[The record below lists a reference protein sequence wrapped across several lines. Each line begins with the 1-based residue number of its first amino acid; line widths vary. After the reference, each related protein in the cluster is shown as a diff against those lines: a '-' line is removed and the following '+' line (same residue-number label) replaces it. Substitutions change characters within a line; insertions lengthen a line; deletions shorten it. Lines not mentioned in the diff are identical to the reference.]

1 MTNASSLP
9 HELQSIADE
18 AIRIFNIDGESSGLD
33 RIYEW
38 LEVDGWDDLIADFEE
53 QDALNISYLAEHRFT
68 DSQLRDHAGLEGND
82 KVLDSDRLTYAH
94 EVIEY
99 SMSGDDGH
107 VLASLHAF
115 PLVSSIGQVA
125 FVGCMIAI
133 HGQGGPHCDWWG
145 LWKTKESFYNAVA
158 QSGDYWVTPLMGDV
172 SDEAI
177 LTRWKNK

>member
-1 MTNASSLP
+1 MANISPLP
-9 HELQSIADE
+9 SQLQKFADE
-18 AIRIFNIDGESSGLD
+18 AISQFFAEGKTAGLEE
-33 RIYEW
+33 IYEW

-68 DSQLRDHAGLEGND
+68 DSQLRDQAGLDDKD
-82 KVLDSDRLTYAH
+82 KVLDSDRLTYAN

-115 PLVSSIGQVA
+115 PLVSSTGQVA

-145 LWKTKESFYNAVA
+145 LWESKESFYNAVA
-158 QSGDYWVTPLMGDV
+158 KSGDYWVTPLMGDV

-177 LTRWKNK
+177 LKRWKNR